1 MDTLV
6 NLEAFLATADAGGFS
21 AAARKLNVATS
32 VVAKR
37 VTQLE
42 ERIGT
47 ALFHR
52 STRQLRLTE
61 AGQQYVHRARGVV
74 ADVGDLLSRMGE
86 KQRDLSD
93 HLRVKAP
100 TSLTVARSTTAMLN
114 TAKIGKRTGPDSA
127 TPTRAAMIPI
137 VGNQREGVGGERLTI
152 PGRQHHLTKPDRHHH
167 LHLMTFFSL

>member
-21 AAARKLNVATS
+21 AAARKLNLATS

-52 STRQLRLTE
+52 STRSVTLTP
-61 AGQQYVHRARGVV
+61 
-74 ADVGDLLSRMGE
+74 DCLLYTSRC
-86 KQRDLSD
+86 
-93 HLRVKAP
+93 V
-100 TSLTVARSTTAMLN
+100 
-114 TAKIGKRTGPDSA
+114 
-127 TPTRAAMIPI
+127 
-137 VGNQREGVGGERLTI
+137 
-152 PGRQHHLTKPDRHHH
+152 
-167 LHLMTFFSL
+167 